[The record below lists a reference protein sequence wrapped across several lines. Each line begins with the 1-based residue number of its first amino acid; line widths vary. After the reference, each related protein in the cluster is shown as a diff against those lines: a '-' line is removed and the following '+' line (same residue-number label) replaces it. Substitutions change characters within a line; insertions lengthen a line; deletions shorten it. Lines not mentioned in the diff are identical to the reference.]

1 MRLLSGIVVTMLL
14 AACGAASTPSAP
26 PPASSTGPSAAPSAS
41 APASA
46 IDTDALIAAAAAND
60 GKPVRVKGFLLAVDD
75 GASLCSLVLE
85 SYPPQCGGGTVAIT
99 GEIPADVV
107 AGLERTTE
115 PGLTPAMWG
124 WVEVTG
130 TFDASAGTPTIQL
143 SGISLAAP

>member
-1 MRLLSGIVVTMLL
+1 MRLFFGIVVAMLL
-14 AACGAASTPSAP
+14 AACGGASSPSATAP
-26 PPASSTGPSAAPSAS
+26 TSPAGPSAAPSAS
-41 APASA
+41 APATA

-75 GASLCSLVLE
+75 VARMCALVLE
-85 SYPPQCGGGTVAIT
+85 SYPPQCGGGTVSIT

-107 AGLERTTE
+107 AGLDRTSD
-115 PGLTPAMWG
+115 PGLAQAMWG

-130 TFDASAGTPTIQL
+130 TFDASGATPTIQL